1 MAPERWRRIE
11 RLYQEA
17 LGVVPERRG
26 AWLREACRGDEALLH
41 EVEELL
47 AQTSQAEEF
56 IENPALQLVAEQTAA
71 AWASEH
77 PAHGTP
83 TAGGR
88 LGTYEIVRSLGA
100 GGMGEVYLAHDP
112 ALDRPVALKLLP
124 AHLSGDPV
132 ARERLRREALAA
144 AALDSP
150 FICKVYQIGEQD
162 GRLFCVMEYIRGETL
177 YERMRAAPL
186 PRAEALRIA
195 GEVAE
200 AIEEAHAKKFIHRD
214 LKPAN
219 VMITPQGHAKV
230 MDFGLARRLETGPAL
245 VVDAPGALDDATLT
259 GRGLAIGTPDY
270 MSPEQ
275 ARGEPLDQRSDLFS
289 FGILLTEML
298 IHQHPFRRA
307 STAETTAAIL
317 RDPPSMAMTGTAEL
331 PVGLLLLLR
340 RLLAKSPDE
349 RYQSIAEVRRDL
361 ARTTSPHTAVPG
373 DEQAVLPI
381 PLIGRDRERSELL
394 RLLDG
399 ALAGHGA
406 IVLIGGEAG
415 SGKTHLTQAILAEA
429 ERRGCLALIGHCSE
443 MEGAPPFVPFIEML
457 EYSARVAPYESFRYA
472 IGDAAP
478 EVAKLMPEL
487 RRMYPDI
494 PPPIELPPEQQ
505 RRFLF
510 NACRDFVER
519 SARVAPMVAVF
530 EDLHWADE
538 PTLLL
543 LQHLARIVSV
553 SPILMIGTYRDTEL
567 NVAQPLAGMLENL
580 VRQKVGTRLSLRQLT
595 TAEVAAMLAALAG
608 QDPPPSLVRTVFEE
622 TEGNPYFV
630 EEVFRYLAEEN
641 KLFDEKGAWRA
652 GLRPAEWRVPE
663 NVRLVIGRRLE
674 RLGRASRRVLTMA
687 AVIGRSFSLPWL
699 ESLAGDPKDAALEV
713 IEAAERAHLVA
724 TEPTGPEP
732 RFRFVHELVRQ
743 TLVEALSRPRR
754 QRLHAQVAE
763 TIERLYAGN
772 LESQTSPLAHHLF
785 QAGSAADREKTVFW
799 LTRAASQACASTAYE
814 DALVFLDNALSLT
827 EGERSARVA
836 ELHADRASVLRSL
849 GRPVEALGAYEL
861 ALELFAASGDAGRFA
876 DTSIPLVLVYNWS
889 VRLAEGRAVAARALD
904 LLGPEPSPRRVVLLC
919 VRALCAACYRE
930 TDTALALLDEIQQ
943 IAEPLPEGSLAGRIW
958 QLRTH
963 TEWHASRIALAA
975 EAGREA
981 ARILNAAGD
990 IWGEVDVNGIRACSL
1005 ALAGRLEEG
1014 DAVARQTVPVAER
1027 VGHWGSIWMCR
1038 SIFAEGCVARGDL
1051 VGAERVVREIVELGQ
1066 SVQIGWNFVGEVE
1079 LANLARM
1086 RGLVKESLEWSR
1098 RALSSEPPRNSYSGY
1113 PQASLALTLAQA
1125 GDPAALASL
1134 QAARHSLP
1142 VAGHRAPLGAWQSL
1156 VMVIEGLGTIG
1167 QTEEAAALH
1176 PVAEDL
1182 TVTGIELAFTLTLPR
1197 TAAGIAAAC
1206 ARNWVRAE
1214 EQHRAA
1220 IHIAESMPHRIALA
1234 IARYWYAEM
1243 LRARGDS
1250 VVASRELMNEAAAMF
1265 DDMGMPLY
1273 AAQARRAR
1281 AAQAGN

>member
-1 MAPERWRRIE
+1 M
-11 RLYQEA
+11 
-17 LGVVPERRG
+17 
-26 AWLREACRGDEALLH
+26 
-41 EVEELL
+41 L
-47 AQTSQAEEF
+47 AQTSEAEQF
-56 IENPALQLVAEQTAA
+56 IEDPALQIAAEQEAA
-71 AWASEH
+71 ALASEH
-77 PAHGTP
+77 PATGAP
-83 TAGGR
+83 AAGGK
-88 LGTYEIVRSLGA
+88 LGPYEIVRLLGA
-100 GGMGEVYLAHDP
+100 GGMGEVYLAHDA
-112 ALDRPVALKLLP
+112 ALARLVAVKLLP

-162 GRLFCVMEYIRGETL
+162 GRLFCAMEYLRGETL
-177 YERMRAAPL
+177 YDRMRAAPL
-186 PRAEALRIA
+186 PQAEALRIA

-200 AIEEAHAKKFIHRD
+200 AIEEAHAKKFVHRD

-230 MDFGLARRLETGPAL
+230 MDFGLARRLEKGPAL
-245 VVDAPGALDDATLT
+245 TAEGMV
-259 GRGLAIGTPDY
+259 IGTPDY

-275 ARGEPLDQRSDLFS
+275 ARGAPLDHRSDLFS

-298 IHQHPFRRA
+298 IHKHPFRRA

-317 RDPPSMAMTGTAEL
+317 RDPPAMVMTASTEL

-361 ARTTSPHTAVPG
+361 ARTLSGSPLSALPES
-373 DEQAVLPI
+373 EQDAAAI
-381 PLIGRDRERSELL
+381 PLIGRDRERSELI

-406 IVLIGGEAG
+406 IALIGGEAG
-415 SGKTHLTQAILAEA
+415 SGKTHLTRAILAEA
-429 ERRGCLALIGHCSE
+429 ERRGCLALVGHCSE

-457 EYSARVAPYESFRYA
+457 EYIARVAPYESFRYA

-478 EVAKLMPEL
+478 EVAKLLPEL
-487 RRMYPDI
+487 RRLYPDV

-543 LQHLARIVSV
+543 LQHLAQSV
-553 SPILMIGTYRDTEL
+553 ASSPILMIGTYRDTEL
-567 NVAQPLAGMLENL
+567 NVAQPLAGMLEGL
-580 VRQKVGTRLSLRQLT
+580 LRRQVATRISLRQLT
-595 TAEVAAMLAALAG
+595 TDGVAAMLGALAG
-608 QDPPPSLVRTVFEE
+608 QDPPPSLVRAVFDE

-641 KLFDEKGAWRA
+641 LLFDAKGMWRV
-652 GLRPAEWRVPE
+652 GLKPVELRVPE

-674 RLGRASRRVLTMA
+674 RLGEESRRLLTMA

-699 ESLAGDPKDAALEV
+699 ESLAGNPPDAVLEA
-713 IEAAERAHLVA
+713 IEIAERAHLVA
-724 TEPTGPEP
+724 AEPAGSEP

-743 TLVEALSRPRR
+743 TLVESLSRPRL
-754 QRLHAQVAE
+754 QRLHARVAE

-785 QAGSAADREKTVFW
+785 QAGSAAGREKTVDW
-799 LTRAASQACASTAYE
+799 LTRAAGQASASTAYE
-814 DALVFLDNALSLT
+814 DALASLDNALSLT

-836 ELHADRASVLRSL
+836 ELQAGRASALRSL

-861 ALELFAASGDAGRFA
+861 ALELFAANGDAGRFA
-876 DTSIPLVLVYNWS
+876 DTSIPLVLIYNWS

-919 VRALCAACYRE
+919 LKALCAACSRD
-930 TDTALALLDEIQQ
+930 TDTALDLIEEIRRF
-943 IAEPLPEGSLAGRIW
+943 ATPLPDGALAGIIW
-958 QLRTH
+958 QLTTH
-963 TEWHASRIALAA
+963 TEWHASRIAVAA

-981 ARILNAAGD
+981 ARITKAVGD

-1005 ALAGRLEEG
+1005 ALAGRLEAG
-1014 DAVARQTVPVAER
+1014 DAIARQTVPAAER
-1027 VGHWGSIWMCR
+1027 VGHWGCIWMCK
-1038 SIFAEGCVARGDL
+1038 SIFAESSLARGDL
-1051 VGAERVVREIVELGQ
+1051 ESADRLVREAVDLGQ
-1066 SVQIGWNFVGEVE
+1066 SVQIGWNFVGAVE
-1079 LANLARM
+1079 MANLARL
-1086 RGLVKESLEWSR
+1086 RGLVPESLEWAR
-1098 RALSSEPPRNSYSGY
+1098 RALDSEPPHNSYSGY
-1113 PQASLALTLAQA
+1113 PQASRALILAQA
-1125 GDPAALASL
+1125 GDPGALAALEAAS
-1134 QAARHSLP
+1134 RDLP
-1142 VAGHRAPLGAWQSL
+1142 VAGRRAPLGAWQSL
-1156 VMVIEGLGTIG
+1156 VMVIEGLATIG
-1167 QTEEAAALH
+1167 QTESAGALH

-1182 TVTGIELAFTLTLPR
+1182 AATGIELAFTLTPPR

-1206 ARNWVRAE
+1206 AGQWARAE
-1214 EQHRAA
+1214 QHHRAA
-1220 IHIAESMPHRIALA
+1220 IHMAENMPHRVALA

-1243 LRARGDS
+1243 LHARGDS
-1250 VVASRELMNEAAAMF
+1250 VAAGRALMHEAAAMF
-1265 DDMGMPLY
+1265 DAMQMPLY
-1273 AAQARRAR
+1273 AAQALRSR
-1281 AAQAGN
+1281 AAQAGT